1 MKHSLR
7 ALLALIL
14 LAALT
19 AAGCGGSDDGG
30 GDTSAATSGT
40 AAATAAAD
48 GAAEA
53 PEKITIAYQAI
64 PNGDLIVKQNGWLEE
79 AFPDTEIEWKIFDSG
94 GSVIEA
100 VAANSIDIGL
110 AGSSPVSRGLS
121 TGIEFQVPWIF
132 DVIGEAEALVVRD
145 DIASVEDLK
154 GKKIAAPLA
163 STTHYSLLAAIE
175 EAGLSAGD
183 VDIIDAEPDDIYAAW
198 SRGDID
204 GAYVWN
210 PNLARIVDEGGKI
223 ILTSAELAERG
234 KTTYDLALVTNDF
247 ASKYPDAVT
256 EWVRQQDRAVKL
268 LNDDPQAAAEAIAA
282 ELNLTADE
290 VLPQIEGLI
299 YLTAAEQA
307 GPDYLGGKLGKDLFQ
322 TAEFNRQVGEIPE
335 VKPEADYVKAVNPTF
350 AEQAAG

>member
-19 AAGCGGSDDGG
+19 AAGCGGSDDDG
-30 GDTSAATSGT
+30 GDATAASGT
-40 AAATAAAD
+40 AAATQAAD
-48 GAAEA
+48 EGAGA

-64 PNGDLIVKQNGWLEE
+64 PNGDLIVKHEGWLEE
-79 AFPDTEIEWKIFDSG
+79 AFPETEIEWKIFDSG

-121 TGIEFQVPWIF
+121 TGIAFQVPWIF

-145 DIASVEDLK
+145 DIASVADLK
-154 GKKIAAPLA
+154 GRKIAAPLA

-175 EAGLSAGD
+175 EAGLAPGD
-183 VDIIDAEPDDIYAAW
+183 VDIIDAEPDEIYAAW

-223 ILTSAELAERG
+223 ILTSAEMAEKG
-234 KTTYDLALVTNDF
+234 KTTYDLALVTDDF
-247 ASKYPDAVT
+247 ANEYPDAVT
-256 EWVRQQDRAVKL
+256 EWVRQQDRAVAL

-282 ELNLTADE
+282 ELNLTAEE

-299 YLTAAEQA
+299 YLSAAEQA
-307 GPDYLGGKLGKDLFQ
+307 GPDYLGGKLAQDLFA
-322 TAEFNRQVGEIPE
+322 TAEFNQQVGEIPE
-335 VKPEADYVKAVNPTF
+335 VRPEADYAKAVNPTF

>member
-19 AAGCGGSDDGG
+19 AAGCGGSDDDD
-30 GDTSAATSGT
+30 GDATAASGT
-40 AAATAAAD
+40 AAATQAAD
-48 GAAEA
+48 EGAGA

-64 PNGDLIVKQNGWLEE
+64 PNGDLIVKHEGWLEE
-79 AFPDTEIEWKIFDSG
+79 AFPETEIEWKIFDSG

-121 TGIEFQVPWIF
+121 TGIAFQVPWIF

-145 DIASVEDLK
+145 DIASVADLK
-154 GKKIAAPLA
+154 GRKIAAPLA

-175 EAGLSAGD
+175 EAGLAPGD
-183 VDIIDAEPDDIYAAW
+183 VDIIDAEPDEIYAAW

-223 ILTSAELAERG
+223 ILTSAEMAEKG
-234 KTTYDLALVTNDF
+234 KTTYDLALVTDDF
-247 ASKYPDAVT
+247 ANEYPDAVT
-256 EWVRQQDRAVKL
+256 EWVRQQDRAVAL

-282 ELNLTADE
+282 ELNLTAEE

-299 YLTAAEQA
+299 YLSAAEQA
-307 GPDYLGGKLGKDLFQ
+307 GPDYLGGKLAQDLFA
-322 TAEFNRQVGEIPE
+322 TAEFNQQVGEIPE
-335 VKPEADYVKAVNPTF
+335 VRPEADYAKAVNPTF

>member
-19 AAGCGGSDDGG
+19 AAGCGSGDDDG
-30 GDTSAATSGT
+30 ATGATGT
-40 AAATAAAD
+40 AAATAAA
-48 GAAEA
+48 GSGGSEA

-64 PNGDLIVKQNGWLEE
+64 PNGDLIVKHNGWLEE

-100 VAANSIDIGL
+100 VAASSIDIGL

-121 TGIEFQVPWIF
+121 NGIAFQVPWIF

-154 GKKIAAPLA
+154 GRKIAAPLA

-175 EAGLSAGD
+175 DAGLSAGD
-183 VDIIDAEPDDIYAAW
+183 VDIIDAEPDEIYAAW
-198 SRGDID
+198 TRGDID

-210 PNLARIVDEGGKI
+210 PNLARIVDEGGRI
-223 ILTSAELAERG
+223 ILTSAEMAERG
-234 KTTYDLALVTNDF
+234 KTTYDLALVTDEF
-247 ASKYPDAVT
+247 ATKYPDAVT
-256 EWVRQQDRAVKL
+256 EWVRQQDRAVRLIK
-268 LNDDPQAAAEAIAA
+268 DDPQAAAEAIAA
-282 ELNLTADE
+282 ELNLTAEE
-290 VLPQIEGLI
+290 VLPQIKGLI

-307 GPDYLGGKLGKDLFQ
+307 GPDYLGGKLGKDLFE
-322 TAEFNRQVGEIPE
+322 TAKFNQEVGEIPD
-335 VKPEADYVKAVNPTF
+335 VRPEADYEKAVNPTF
-350 AEQAAG
+350 ARQAAG